1 MCRNVQLDNDELK
14 RMLFQGRQKKLDK
27 EAVKKNYLQPKQKKK
42 MMLQK
47 KLPSKNRKTNK
58 ERLVD
63 NHNSRKS
70 LILRIAYS
78 VSALP
83 RLENTSAMIIL
94 PTPYAS
100 NQNAYVN
107 DRGCCGFEHQATI
120 SVILRLNYHRFYSPD
135 FDDNISLSL
144 CG

>member
-1 MCRNVQLDNDELK
+1 M
-14 RMLFQGRQKKLDK
+14 
-27 EAVKKNYLQPKQKKK
+27 K

-83 RLENTSAMIIL
+83 RLENTSAMIMTYYTSLLLMQAIKMHTL
-94 PTPYAS
+94 MTVAVVAS
-100 NQNAYVN
+100 SIRQL
-107 DRGCCGFEHQATI
+107 
-120 SVILRLNYHRFYSPD
+120 SVQYS
-135 FDDNISLSL
+135 
-144 CG
+144 G